1 LKGTTNANLEFGRSD
16 AKLTGYVDFDFMGDL
31 DKIWSLT
38 AYVFILG
45 GCALVG
51 RLLCN
56 PLLHYQQ
63 HKLNI

>member
-38 AYVFILG
+38 TYVKSWED
-45 GCALVG
+45 V
-51 RLLCN
+51 
-56 PLLHYQQ
+56 H
-63 HKLNI
+63 